1 MTAVRPLQ
9 DLIVARL
16 LSEGRQ
22 ANRENRMRAMACLVS
37 QDHAVTD
44 AHGLQASTPSVSL
57 SLTPNGER
65 ESRTWPATVAWIDT
79 ASDLAMLQFERQGF
93 LPLEGREI
101 LAEIL
106 PEPGSRWEALIW
118 GDSSEELVRVAG
130 EVRELVTTDGRSRLQ
145 LRVVEG
151 APVGISNG
159 APVFSDGR
167 VIGLISGFRRDDP
180 ADWYAIPSTAILQ
193 AMRNHEEREQASQR
207 PPGPKKSS
215 GPSVRQA
222 NARQSRNPTSSFE
235 EAADDSPA
243 STPLPL
249 QFASD
254 FFSRLSASSRRALQ
268 HADGMRLAMGQDKV
282 HMEHLILALYEKDN
296 GPTQRELKRVEMSE
310 GELRAGL
317 REILEVELPQFGS
330 YDVRGIDQLPPV
342 SGHVSKALVS
352 AKNVAEANH
361 SETVQSRHLFY
372 GVLFVQE
379 CRAVKWLLDKRVD
392 PTKIDMTAPPS
403 APGRKG
409 ETPDQTAA
417 VKADGRPQQRARVA
431 PDLPDGDDLLDV
443 RREVE
448 AICAVIAAHETSPPL
463 SIGLFGD
470 WGTGKSFFMNRMEER
485 IRQLK
490 RTARNKKD
498 SAYCRNIVQL
508 RFNAWHYMDTD
519 LWASLAAEIFEGLAR
534 ALEED
539 TELLDGQKDPTA
551 ARARLLAATSH
562 LRGVRE
568 KAEQRKAEANAALRE
583 SEQRLASLAGEEQ
596 KIVAQL
602 GAKQLAKAAYR
613 FVAGQKETAKAIDE
627 AAKKLGISDGQALAS
642 DTRATFLELKGL
654 WGGVRAVL
662 LSLKSGSAQLWIWL
676 VLTFILLLSAVAL
689 LVQFSGQLVPK
700 ITALVPLLGAALAI
714 LKKIIGPT
722 RTALSTIADART
734 QSKELIDR
742 EQTRRKTELRSA
754 HEAIQQ
760 SANAE
765 EATITRV
772 TQEIAQ
778 LEQQLEALRADR
790 QMADFVRAKQ
800 ESTDYTKHFGVIA
813 RARSDFQQLTDLLRR
828 VVDESTTSA
837 TKIDAAE
844 KRPPIPKIDRII
856 LYIDDLDRC
865 PEAKVVDVLQAVHLL
880 LAFPLF
886 IVVVGVDSRWLLHS
900 LRQQARVF
908 KVNDEEDDGMD
919 VEERVHW
926 QSTPF
931 NYLEKIFQIPFNLR
945 SMERTGFTALVDS
958 LTIPKV
964 KAKAVGSGARE
975 TAAATGSGR
984 STEGDRSGAPSGGG
998 NAPQQQT
1005 ADPKTPAMQ
1014 QSAAAPGPRGQ
1025 QEPLSPERTIASA
1038 AGPERKADENQSQ
1051 NETARTAKDDVLD
1064 KDEID
1069 PNPPY
1074 LDITGAERRFM
1085 YTTYRLIPTPRAAKR
1100 YVNVYR
1106 LLRAS
1111 LPDDKRATL
1120 EDEALGGFRRVLLM
1134 LAILTGSPQEGTVI
1148 LRELVERMP
1157 EGSWWSFIN
1166 QIAQEY
1172 IERGAQHARS
1182 ENKRSSVQRKG
1193 DSTRPDAKDHS
1204 TQDVTAGNSDAEE
1217 RLRAQRWQDLVDRM
1231 SKVRVDIGTELGP
1244 DPQCVEFYRWARQV
1258 ARYSFEAG
1266 RVAGVDDSLSQPQNE
1281 NATPT
1286 SLPSLSYIDGQYPN
1300 LKESDGAAGKA
1311 HTHPERNRENG

>member
-1 MTAVRPLQ
+1 MTALRPLQ
-9 DLIVARL
+9 DLVVARL
-16 LSEGRQ
+16 LFEDRQ

-37 QDHAVTD
+37 QDHAITD
-44 AHGLQASTPSVSL
+44 AGPFRVLPPSPSL
-57 SLTPNGER
+57 SLSPNSER

-79 ASDLAMLQFERQGF
+79 ASDLAMLQFEGQEL

-101 LAEIL
+101 LAETL
-106 PEPGSRWEALIW
+106 PEPGSRWEARIW
-118 GDSSEELVRVAG
+118 SDSSEELVTVGG
-130 EVRELVTTDGRSRLQ
+130 EVRGLVTTDGRARLQ
-145 LRVVEG
+145 LRVGEG
-151 APVGISNG
+151 DGVGSSG

-167 VIGLISGFRRDDP
+167 VIGLISGRGRDL

-193 AMRNHEEREQASQR
+193 AMRNHEEREQESQR
-207 PPGPKKSS
+207 QVGSKSS
-215 GPSVRQA
+215 RRPSVRQP
-222 NARQSRNPTSSFE
+222 NARKTMNATSSVE
-235 EAADDSPA
+235 EAAEESRP

-254 FFSRLSASSRRALQ
+254 FFPRLSESSRRALQ

-296 GPTQRELKRVEMSE
+296 GPTQRELKRTGVAEA
-310 GELRAGL
+310 ELRSGL
-317 REILEVELPQFGS
+317 REILEVELPEFGS

-342 SGHVSKALVS
+342 SRHVSEALVS
-352 AKNVAEANH
+352 AKSIAEAYK
-361 SETVQSRHLFY
+361 SETVQSRHLFC
-372 GVLFVQE
+372 GVLSVQE
-379 CRAVKWLLDKRVD
+379 CRAVKWLLDKGVD
-392 PTKIDMTAPPS
+392 PAQIDMTSPPS
-403 APGRKG
+403 APGRKA
-409 ETPDQTAA
+409 ETPLQAAA
-417 VKADGRPQQRARVA
+417 VKANGRPQQRARVA

-448 AICAVIAAHETSPPL
+448 AICAVIAAQETSPPL

-485 IRQLK
+485 IKQLK
-490 RTARNKKD
+490 KTARAKKD
-498 SAYCRNIVQL
+498 SAYCPNIVQL

-539 TELLDGQKDPTA
+539 TGLLDDEKDPTA

-568 KAEQRKAEANAALRE
+568 KAEQRKAEANAALQQ
-583 SEQRLASLAGEEQ
+583 SEQRLTSLADEEQ

-602 GAKQLAKAAYR
+602 GAKQLTKAAYR
-613 FVAGQKETAKAIDE
+613 FVAGQKKTSEAIDK
-627 AAKKLGISDGQALAS
+627 AAKDLGIPDGQALAS

-654 WGGVRAVL
+654 WGGAKAVL
-662 LSLKSGSAQLWIWL
+662 LSLKSGSSQLWIWL
-676 VLTFILLLSAVAL
+676 VLTFVLLLTAVAL
-689 LVQFSGQLVPK
+689 LVQFSGQLAPK

-714 LKKIIGPT
+714 LKKIIGPA
-722 RTALSTIADART
+722 RTALGTIADARAES
-734 QSKELIDR
+734 QKLIDAER
-742 EQTRRKTELRSA
+742 TRRETELRNA

-760 SANAE
+760 RTNAE

-813 RARSDFQQLTDLLRR
+813 RARNDFQQLTDLLRR
-828 VVDESTTSA
+828 VVDENKTGA
-837 TKIDAAE
+837 PKIDGDI

-900 LRQQARVF
+900 LRQQASVF
-908 KVNDEEDDGMD
+908 KVNDGEDDGMD

-945 SMERTGFTALVDS
+945 PMERTGFTALVDS
-958 LTIPKV
+958 LTIPKD
-964 KAKAVGSGARE
+964 KAKTAGNGVRKSADAAGS
-975 TAAATGSGR
+975 SGQ
-984 STEGDRSGAPSGGG
+984 STDGDRSVSPPTAG
-998 NAPQQQT
+998 NAQGEQT
-1005 ADPKTPAMQ
+1005 ADGETPAMQ
-1014 QSAAAPGPRGQ
+1014 QGAAAPEPRGQ
-1025 QEPLSPERTIASA
+1025 QGPLSPERTIGSA
-1038 AGPERKADENQSQ
+1038 AGPERKADEDQSQ
-1051 NETARTAKDDVLD
+1051 NAAARTAKDDVLD
-1064 KDEID
+1064 ADEDEVD

-1111 LPDDKRATL
+1111 LPDEKRANL

-1134 LAILTGSPQEGTVI
+1134 LAILTGFPQEGTVI
-1148 LRELVERMP
+1148 LRELVERIP

-1172 IERGAQHARS
+1172 VERGGQPAPS
-1182 ENKRSSVQRKG
+1182 ENQRTGAPRKG
-1193 DSTRPDAKDHS
+1193 DSTRPNAKDRS
-1204 TQDVTAGNSDAEE
+1204 IQDETVGNSEAEA

-1244 DPQCVEFYRWARQV
+1244 DPQCEDFYRWARQV

-1266 RVAGVDDSLSQPQNE
+1266 RVAGVDESLSQPE
-1281 NATPT
+1281 IKNARPT
-1286 SLPSLSYIDGQYPN
+1286 LLP
-1300 LKESDGAAGKA
+1300 
-1311 HTHPERNRENG
+1311 